1 MVRCRRW
8 GIVGAVALVVAGCA
22 GGTPPTE
29 EVQTVL
35 PPTTATTPTTSP
47 TTRAAPPPATGVVRA
62 QTADGLVTLDLTT
75 GSSKFTAG
83 VPSADWSRLA
93 SVDKGVAKLT
103 DAVTGREIRTAP
115 IPEGL
120 HVAAI
125 SPNGSLV
132 AYSDGA
138 EYTVRGLPK
147 GRSTT
152 RVAVVSATESVA
164 PKVHDLEGNLV
175 PEAFTTDGRG
185 LFVLDYVPATAPD
198 HYEVRLIDL
207 ATGKKTDV
215 GARPKELPAMQ
226 MQGNVRT
233 TLYSPKRDMLFTLY
247 SEYGEEGHAFIHALN
262 LTERWSYCIDL
273 PDRQRFGDGHA
284 TLAVSGD
291 KLYVLGDSGQ
301 IAEIDAQPYG
311 LTVQRTA
318 QLPTAAPAKV
328 RPTVAAEGNRLV
340 VGHDDRVFFL
350 DQLTLRVDDTF
361 TMDGSVLGLSG
372 NGKGRVAVAT
382 PTAIEVFDRLTPSGR
397 SGLDT
402 KLPVLLRVN
411 ME

>member
-1 MVRCRRW
+1 MARYRRW
-8 GIVGAVALVVAGCA
+8 GILGATAALVVAGCS
-22 GGTPPTE
+22 GGNPPSE
-29 EVQTVL
+29 RVETVV
-35 PPTTATTPTTSP
+35 PSTTTAVVASTTPLAQP
-47 TTRAAPPPATGVVRA
+47 QAAGVVHA
-62 QTADGLVTLDLTT
+62 QTADGLVTVDLAT
-75 GSSKFTAG
+75 GTSKFTQG
-83 VPSADWSRLA
+83 VASANWTRVA
-93 SVDKGVAKLT
+93 SVDKGVAKLV
-103 DAVTGREIRTAP
+103 DAGTGQEVRTAQ
-115 IPEGL
+115 IPDGL
-120 HVAAI
+120 HVSAI
-125 SPNGSLV
+125 SPTGNLV

-147 GRSTT
+147 GHTMT
-152 RVAVVSATESVA
+152 RVAIVSSSPATA
-164 PKVHDLEGNLV
+164 PKVLELEGNLV

-185 LFVLDYVPATAPD
+185 MFVLDYVPATAPD

-207 ATGKKTDV
+207 ATGRKTDV

-233 TLYSPKRDMLFTLY
+233 SLYSPTREMLFTLY
-247 SEYGEEGHAFIHALN
+247 SEYGEAGHAFIHALN

-273 PDRQRFGDGHA
+273 PDSQRFGDGQA
-284 TLAVSGD
+284 TLAMSGD

-311 LTVQRTA
+311 LRVQRTA

-328 RPTVAAEGNRLV
+328 RPTVTTEGSRLV

-350 DQLTLRVDDTF
+350 DQLTLRVNDTF
-361 TMDGSVLGLSG
+361 TMGGAVVGLSG
-372 NGKGRVAVAT
+372 DGKGHVAVAT

-402 KLPVLLRVN
+402 KLPVLLRVS